1 MGLVILVEFGDVP
14 GDFGGLLDGER
25 LVIRKERAGA
35 GDIRFGLLVRAA
47 MNGVVRA
54 LEEQRLAIHHQLDAG
69 IVDIPG
75 PGR

>member
-1 MGLVILVEFGDVP
+1 MP

-25 LVIRKERAGA
+25 LVVGKERAGA
-35 GDIRFGLLVRAA
+35 GDIGFGLLVGAA

-54 LEEQRLAIHHQLDAG
+54 LEQQRLAIDDQLDAG